1 MLIKQLD
8 LKKLELEVYLY
19 NINMPRKKTTSLV
32 NQQVGIR
39 LSSHEKLCAERMKNI
54 QDSIK
59 ELNKEVR
66 LLRNEVSTGK
76 GIVKVLVF
84 LGTIA
89 ATIIGFFQFR

>member
-1 MLIKQLD
+1 
-8 LKKLELEVYLY
+8 
-19 NINMPRKKTTSLV
+19 MPRKKTTSLV

-54 QDSIK
+54 QESIK